1 MIRIAGILCG
11 SAIAI
16 AFLIV
21 ALGIPEFRA
30 DDVESESTAALELP
44 LQPEIPDPV
53 TTAAPVENTLQTAQ
67 VEMPPTP
74 IPPAPLSEPA
84 DEPSEQAATHGA
96 QQTATPTENWF
107 AFWSPFRSEVAANG
121 FIAKLQRETGMDY
134 RVVKVKTGIYEVA
147 FAYDGEAD
155 IEAKL
160 ATISRATGL
169 EMPDG

>member
-11 SAIAI
+11 SALAI

-21 ALGIPEFRA
+21 ALGIPEFRTEEINA
-30 DDVESESTAALELP
+30 APIAATQLPEEPDDLVPVAATTLVD
-44 LQPEIPDPV
+44 DPV
-53 TTAAPVENTLQTAQ
+53 QPAAA
-67 VEMPPTP
+67 EMPAAETP
-74 IPPAPLSEPA
+74 SAQIPQPASDPVAQAAVDYPQEPA
-84 DEPSEQAATHGA
+84 A
-96 QQTATPTENWF
+96 PTENWF

-121 FIAKLQRETGMDY
+121 FIAQLQRETGMDY
-134 RVVKVKTGIYEVA
+134 RVVKVKTGVYEVA
-147 FAYDGEAD
+147 FAYDGETD